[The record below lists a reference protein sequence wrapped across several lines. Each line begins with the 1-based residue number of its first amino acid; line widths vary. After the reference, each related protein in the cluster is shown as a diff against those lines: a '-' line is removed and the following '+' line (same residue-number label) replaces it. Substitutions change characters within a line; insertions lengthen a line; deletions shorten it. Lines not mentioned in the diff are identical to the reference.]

1 MAIIK
6 YDPNAP
12 RESARET
19 SKVKSFYLKNDG
31 DEAIVRIM
39 LNSTD
44 EFHVMSVHP
53 IKVADKFRTVNCLR
67 NASDPINVCPFCEAQ
82 YQLKNSFYIPML
94 RYDRNEQG
102 QIITTPV
109 IWERPMGFCNTI
121 RDLINEYGAL
131 SDCIFKVKRN
141 GAKGSMQTT
150 YSIMYCSPTVYKPE
164 LFPKEDTAFNGY
176 SVLNHLVWNKTAE
189 EILTFIR
196 DGEFPRSNNQLAT
209 STTPAGAPV
218 PNISPET
225 PVVTPPYIPS
235 TVQAHSTDAS
245 PWETPTP
252 QTPFTPSTSNTQ
264 PFPFSGADLG
274 MPPIRRG

>member
-12 RESARET
+12 RESTREI

-109 IWERPMGFCNTI
+109 IWERTMGFCNTI

-131 SDCIFKVKRN
+131 SDCIFKIKRN
-141 GAKGSMQTT
+141 GVKGSMQTT

-164 LFPKEDTAFNGY
+164 LFPKDDTAFNGY
-176 SVLNHLVWNKTAE
+176 SVLNHFVWNKTAE

-196 DGEFPRSNNQLAT
+196 DGDFPHSSNQPEA
-209 STTPAGAPV
+209 STNTPTEPPV
-218 PNISPET
+218 A
-225 PVVTPPYIPS
+225 TPPY
-235 TVQAHSTDAS
+235 TVPTARLTSAES
-245 PWETPTP
+245 VPWETPTS
-252 QTPFTPSTSNTQ
+252 QTPLTPPTSTTQ

>member
-6 YDPNAP
+6 YDPNAS
-12 RESARET
+12 RESTRET

-53 IKVADKFRTVNCLR
+53 IKIADKFRTVNCLR

-109 IWERPMGFCNTI
+109 IWERTMGFCNTI

-131 SDCIFKVKRN
+131 SDCIFKIKRN

-164 LFPKEDTAFNGY
+164 LFPKDDTAFNGY
-176 SVLNHLVWNKTAE
+176 SVLNHFVWNKTAE

-196 DGEFPRSNNQLAT
+196 DGDFPHSSNQPEAVTT
-209 STTPAGAPV
+209 SLNTPTEP
-218 PNISPET
+218 
-225 PVVTPPYIPS
+225 PVVTPPYTVPTARLTS
-235 TVQAHSTDAS
+235 TESV

-252 QTPFTPSTSNTQ
+252 QTPPTPPTATTQ

-274 MPPIRRG
+274 IPPIRRG